1 MNNLGAR
8 LEAAIDLLK
17 RCENKEVF
25 ADIGSDHAF
34 FAIEAKKR
42 GICES
47 AIASDINKLP
57 LEKGRENAEAQGI
70 DIEFILSDG
79 FDNLENKGLTCAA
92 VCGMGGELIS
102 KMVLRSNTTKSCNL
116 ILQPMSAQ
124 EELRNTLWDNG
135 FEILDEIFVV
145 ENRKPYTII
154 FTKYTGN
161 NTKYSYCDSFL
172 GQYPKE
178 SQAFSEYCRKIK
190 NAAEKRRLGIV
201 ARGESTQD
209 IDKLIEACQAH
220 ITNF

>member
-42 GICES
+42 GICEK

-70 DIEFILSDG
+70 HIEFVLSDG
-79 FDNLENKGLTCAA
+79 FDNLEDKGLTCAA
-92 VCGMGGELIS
+92 ICGMGGELIA
-102 KMVLRSNTTKSCNL
+102 KMVLRSGATRYCNL

-124 EELRNTLWDNG
+124 EELRSSLWDNG
-135 FEILDEIFVV
+135 FEILDEVFVV
-145 ENRKPYTII
+145 ENKKPYTII
-154 FTKYTGN
+154 FAQYTGN
-161 NTKYSYCDSFL
+161 NTPYSYTDSFL
-172 GQYPKE
+172 GQHPKNSE
-178 SQAFSEYCRKIK
+178 AFSQYCRKIK
-190 NAAEKRRLGIV
+190 NAAEKRRLGIM
-201 ARGESTQD
+201 ARGESTEY
-209 IDKLIEACQAH
+209 IDKLIKTCQEH
-220 ITNF
+220 ITSF